1 MIHRPYNDAT
11 GKNAD
16 ERFAMLRAYFFELLQ
31 LYGIRRKFLYAQP
44 KPGDAREPTEEELVR
59 KWAAHLEVPVN
70 TIMQGMVAG
79 FNVAAERGLVVT
91 SFRYLEPQ
99 ILARVNA
106 TAESRVGQGPVVHR
120 P

>member
-1 MIHRPYNDAT
+1 VIQRPYHDAT

-16 ERFAMLRAYFFELLQ
+16 ERFAALRNYFFELLAAF
-31 LYGIRRKFLYAQP
+31 GGSRKFLYAQP

-59 KWAAHLEVPVN
+59 KWAEHLEVPVN

-79 FNVAAERGLVVT
+79 FNAAAERGLVVT

-106 TAESRVGQGPVVHR
+106 TADTRVGQGPVVHR